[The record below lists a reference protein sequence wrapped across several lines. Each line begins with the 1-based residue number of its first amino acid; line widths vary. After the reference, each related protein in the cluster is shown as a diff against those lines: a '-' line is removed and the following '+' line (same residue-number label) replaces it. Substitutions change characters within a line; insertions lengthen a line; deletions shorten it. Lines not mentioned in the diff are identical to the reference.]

1 MISKF
6 FTISCGGSLVEADR
20 KADGGSVA
28 SSDTGS
34 VALKPLR
41 EAEAACSPKNETV
54 THSTDESQRTVI
66 TISLKAGGLR
76 AAFTFGLTKT

>member
-1 MISKF
+1 MQKRAKF
-6 FTISCGGSLVEADR
+6 GLARAGLGLLLGIVLLTISCGGSLVEADR

-41 EAEAACSPKNETV
+41 EAEAPLAS
-54 THSTDESQRTVI
+54 
-66 TISLKAGGLR
+66 
-76 AAFTFGLTKT
+76 